1 MPDGPATLN
10 KLLSGGGLQFVGR
23 QLSAHRPAASQIHEH
38 GEEIRQNEAVI
49 LAVPVLSMTF
59 SELSSKLNRLG
70 LIVYLLT
77 DFY

>member
-10 KLLSGGGLQFVGR
+10 RLLSGGGLQFVGR
-23 QLSAHRPAASQIHEH
+23 QLSAHRPAASQIHEL
-38 GEEIRQNEAVI
+38 EEELRRNEAVI
-49 LAVPVLSMTF
+49 LAVPVLPMTF
-59 SELSSKLNRLG
+59 SELSSELNRLG